1 MVCTTHPQGDQVDL
15 RLCVTHRFVSH
26 SRESNHNEHRPVH
39 PRFFRC
45 VAPECMAA
53 EPKGIGK
60 RAIDPDYESHI
71 LRSDVK
77 RLCAELKESR
87 AELKE
92 AHAELSDGH
101 MVRYDLEEA
110 QNDLVRVRKQ
120 LNNDAGFASIATSSS
135 TTVLPRPT
143 VAAIDCRVQKQ
154 WMTINTCRRDSACM
168 QFECQR

>member
-1 MVCTTHPQGDQVDL
+1 
-15 RLCVTHRFVSH
+15 
-26 SRESNHNEHRPVH
+26 
-39 PRFFRC
+39 
-45 VAPECMAA
+45 MAA

-120 LNNDAGFASIATSSS
+120 LKDEQDIGRKADLAFFARLQADRLQRDAEAKAARTGDPERRLMSAATTITASSITPATARSFSRPNANESSMDSS
-135 TTVLPRPT
+135 TC
-143 VAAIDCRVQKQ
+143 A
-154 WMTINTCRRDSACM
+154 RRLA
-168 QFECQR
+168 

>member
-1 MVCTTHPQGDQVDL
+1 MD
-15 RLCVTHRFVSH
+15 
-26 SRESNHNEHRPVH
+26 
-39 PRFFRC
+39 
-45 VAPECMAA
+45 A

-120 LNNDAGFASIATSSS
+120 LKDEQDIGRKADLAFFARLQADRLERDAEFREELDQLRREEIDQLRDVYRRGYGVGWTRGLETARNKLSSS
-135 TTVLPRPT
+135 CIIVRSTSRAFAP
-143 VAAIDCRVQKQ
+143 
-154 WMTINTCRRDSACM
+154 
-168 QFECQR
+168 